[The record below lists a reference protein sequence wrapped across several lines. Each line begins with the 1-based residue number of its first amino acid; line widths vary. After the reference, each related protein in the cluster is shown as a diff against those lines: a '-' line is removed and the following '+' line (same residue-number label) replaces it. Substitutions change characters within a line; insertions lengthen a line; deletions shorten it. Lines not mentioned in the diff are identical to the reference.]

1 MARKKKEQIIIPQ
14 SPTEIYPRPIG
25 EVTSEAYMDIGNYVN
40 NHRHMAEVKDGC
52 KVSYRRLIHSALQF
66 PKGKLIPAT
75 KLISETSSTHPHSLS
90 GIEGLNAVLVNSGVF
105 TGEGSFGFTSIT
117 GESNPPASPRYLKDR
132 LSDLYWDVLVD
143 LMKYVPMVESPVGPL
158 EPEYLP
164 LPLPLCLR
172 WDTKVRLTD
181 GRDLTLKEITDEF
194 NSGKTNYVLSCNV
207 DGDFQV
213 AKIINSCKT
222 KTTNEYLRITL
233 DNGEV
238 INSTKDHLFMMR
250 DGSYKKAEELVEND
264 SLMPGYTTK
273 TNDGRVKIKNNYSLT
288 ESFNRSIISIELISG
303 GENEDFYDI
312 TVDSVHH
319 NFLLSAGIVVHNCLI
334 LQSQV
339 SGLGFGISTLY
350 PNFSPKS
357 LYAAYIN
364 NDPSLLEPNVDLDFD
379 KKKSDLLGLWRYGKG
394 KVTYSFHTTRVSD
407 PATKREGVL
416 FSGSTAL
423 FTPKLSKFKKLI
435 EEGKVYMDDLTDFNG
450 PKLFIGRVPGARG
463 ITIEDIWKIAEQI
476 KSNTSTYVLN
486 VTDSKMAYRIPLYD
500 WLDYMYKNYIQLIT
514 YANNDK
520 IGKITFD
527 IEVQKAIPV
536 VVDYIT
542 TKNPKA
548 EDKEISKA
556 LGLSQEIVSAVMS
569 KPISN
574 LRKNKDTTE
583 KVKALKAKLS
593 ELKKFNPIQFTQKI
607 IQEL

>member
-25 EVTSEAYMDIGNYVN
+25 EITSEAYMDIGNYVN

-132 LSDLYWDVLVD
+132 LSDLYWDVMGD

-164 LPLPLCLR
+164 LPLPL
-172 WDTKVRLTD
+172 
-181 GRDLTLKEITDEF
+181 
-194 NSGKTNYVLSCNV
+194 
-207 DGDFQV
+207 
-213 AKIINSCKT
+213 
-222 KTTNEYLRITL
+222 
-233 DNGEV
+233 
-238 INSTKDHLFMMR
+238 
-250 DGSYKKAEELVEND
+250 
-264 SLMPGYTTK
+264 
-273 TNDGRVKIKNNYSLT
+273 
-288 ESFNRSIISIELISG
+288 
-303 GENEDFYDI
+303 
-312 TVDSVHH
+312 
-319 NFLLSAGIVVHNCLI
+319 CLI

-364 NDPSLLEPNVDLDFD
+364 NDPSLLEPNVDLEFD

-407 PATKREGVL
+407 PAIKREGVL

-450 PKLFIGRVPGARG
+450 PKLFVGRVPGARG
-463 ITIEDIWKIAEQI
+463 ITVDDIWKISEQI

-593 ELKKFNPIQFTQKI
+593 ELKKFNPIKFTQKI

>member
-1 MARKKKEQIIIPQ
+1 M
-14 SPTEIYPRPIG
+14 
-25 EVTSEAYMDIGNYVN
+25 
-40 NHRHMAEVKDGC
+40 
-52 KVSYRRLIHSALQF
+52 
-66 PKGKLIPAT
+66 
-75 KLISETSSTHPHSLS
+75 
-90 GIEGLNAVLVNSGVF
+90 
-105 TGEGSFGFTSIT
+105 
-117 GESNPPASPRYLKDR
+117 
-132 LSDLYWDVLVD
+132 
-143 LMKYVPMVESPVGPL
+143 
-158 EPEYLP
+158 
-164 LPLPLCLR
+164 
-172 WDTKVRLTD
+172 
-181 GRDLTLKEITDEF
+181 
-194 NSGKTNYVLSCNV
+194 
-207 DGDFQV
+207 
-213 AKIINSCKT
+213 
-222 KTTNEYLRITL
+222 
-233 DNGEV
+233 
-238 INSTKDHLFMMR
+238 
-250 DGSYKKAEELVEND
+250 
-264 SLMPGYTTK
+264 
-273 TNDGRVKIKNNYSLT
+273 
-288 ESFNRSIISIELISG
+288 ISG

-364 NDPSLLEPNVDLDFD
+364 NDPSLLEPNVDLEFD

-450 PKLFIGRVPGARG
+450 PKLFVGRVPGARG
-463 ITIEDIWKIAEQI
+463 ITVDDIWKISEQI

-542 TKNPKA
+542 TNIL
-548 EDKEISKA
+548 E
-556 LGLSQEIVSAVMS
+556 
-569 KPISN
+569 
-574 LRKNKDTTE
+574 
-583 KVKALKAKLS
+583 
-593 ELKKFNPIQFTQKI
+593 
-607 IQEL
+607 

>member
-132 LSDLYWDVLVD
+132 LSDLYWDVMGD

-288 ESFNRSIISIELISG
+288 ESFNHSVISIELISG

-364 NDPSLLEPNVDLDFD
+364 NDPSLLEPNVDLEFD

-450 PKLFIGRVPGARG
+450 PKLFVGRVPGARG
-463 ITIEDIWKIAEQI
+463 ITVDDIWKISEQI

-527 IEVQKAIPV
+527 IEVQKAIPL

-548 EDKEISKA
+548 EDPEISKA

-583 KVKALKAKLS
+583 KVKALKSKLS